1 MSMSSKI
8 RGNERLTDNAKLFF
22 LLVNYSRK
30 YLVVKASRW
39 GLLLKVF
46 RRTLIPTCIVKWTA
60 LKNEM
65 N

>member
-8 RGNERLTDNAKLFF
+8 RGNERLTDNAKLLF

-39 GLLLKVF
+39 GLYGHG
-46 RRTLIPTCIVKWTA
+46 
-60 LKNEM
+60 
-65 N
+65 